1 MNKDIRILV
10 ADDDESLLGIFT
22 QLLTEEGYEITTAH
36 SGEEAL
42 EIFRGDPFPLVVSDI
57 KMPGM
62 SGIELLQK
70 IKEIDADTLVMIMT
84 SYATVDTAAS
94 ALRLGAHDY
103 IIKPFED
110 LELITTAISQA
121 AEKIRLMKENKA
133 LLENLSRNKDELE
146 QINTVL
152 QNLAVRDGLTGL
164 YNYRYFQE
172 IIVKEIDRCK
182 RYNCFFSLIFLD
194 IDHFKK
200 YNDTNGHPAG
210 DELLK
215 KLAAI
220 LSGRMRH
227 PDIIVRY
234 GGEEFILLLP
244 STTKQN
250 ALICAEDI
258 RRIIAEYPFDGRETQ
273 PLGFVS
279 VSIGVADYPQD
290 STEAAALVKSADD
303 ALYRAKAAGRN
314 RVCGA

>member
-10 ADDDESLLGIFT
+10 ADDDESLLGIFS

-36 SGEEAL
+36 SGEQAL

-57 KMPGM
+57 KMTGM

-70 IKEIDADTLVMIMT
+70 IKEIDADTLVIIMT

-110 LELITTAISQA
+110 LELITAAISQA

-172 IIVKEIDRCK
+172 VIVKEIDRCK
-182 RYNCFFSLIFLD
+182 RYNYVLSLIFLD
-194 IDHFKK
+194 IDHFKT

-220 LSGRMRH
+220 LLGRMRH

-234 GGEEFILLLP
+234 GGEEFVLLLP
-244 STTKQN
+244 STTKPN

-258 RRIIAEYPFDGRETQ
+258 RRIIAEYPFDGRENQ

-279 VSIGVADYPQD
+279 VSMGVADYPQD
-290 STEAAALVKSADD
+290 GTEAAALVKSADD
-303 ALYRAKAAGRN
+303 ALYRAKATGRN